1 MLPAHRWDHVNNLH
15 WTALIESIV
24 LGDGGANHTETL
36 RALVSAGANLQ
47 LADRN
52 GNKPLRLAQERA
64 YKAILEILEKAGAK
78 P

>member
-1 MLPAHRWDHVNNLH
+1 
-15 WTALIESIV
+15 V

-52 GNKPLRLAQERA
+52 RNKPLRLAQERA
-64 YKAILEILEKAGAK
+64 YKAMLEILEKAGAK

>member
-1 MLPAHRWDHVNNLH
+1 M
-15 WTALIESIV
+15 
-24 LGDGGANHTETL
+24 LGDGGARHTETL

-52 GNKPLRLAQERA
+52 GNKPLRLAQVRA
-64 YKAILEILEKAGAK
+64 YKAMLEILEKAGAK